1 MATMNISLT
10 DDMKAA
16 IDEQVERRGY
26 VSTSEYVR
34 ELVRKDLQLAHVRN
48 LLLEGAQ
55 SGPGRPA
62 DQVMADLRRRVDER
76 HGA

>member
-34 ELVRKDLQLAHVRN
+34 ELVRKDLELAHVRK
-48 LLLEGAQ
+48 LLLEGAA
-55 SGPGRPA
+55 STALDA
-62 DQVMADLRRRVDER
+62 DDDFWSTLHEEIERRT
-76 HGA
+76 GG

>member
-1 MATMNISLT
+1 MNISLT

-34 ELVRKDLQLAHVRN
+34 ELVRKDLELAHVRE
-48 LLLEGAQ
+48 LLVEGAQ
-55 SGPGRPA
+55 SGLAGPA
-62 DQVMADLRRRVDER
+62 DEVMADLRRRIDER
-76 HGA
+76 DGA

>member
-48 LLLEGAQ
+48 LLLEGAE

-62 DQVMADLRRRVDER
+62 DQVMADLRRRVDE
-76 HGA
+76 HDGA

>member
-1 MATMNISLT
+1 MNISLT

-48 LLLEGAQ
+48 LLLEGAE

-62 DQVMADLRRRVDER
+62 DQVMADLRRRVDE
-76 HGA
+76 HDGA